1 MSTSTPDER
10 LRRWR
15 LVLGGA
21 AAEGTGRTL
30 SGTDAAMDA
39 APSAACPSCRRAR

>member
-1 MSTSTPDER
+1 MTTETQDTER

-21 AAEGTGRTL
+21 DGEGTGVGL
-30 SGTDAAMDA
+30 GGDDAAMDA
-39 APSAACPSCRRAR
+39 ALTAL